1 MKNKLQE
8 NMSRFKTKNLNE
20 QANKQEEQLDDLL
33 SLLAVLPGVGS
44 AAEFTKILQK
54 ANKDKQEDIID
65 DDLAETII
73 ALIPILGDAVRAVRA
88 VKVLSKYGKNALDD
102 FTTVIKKP
110 WRLKLSTKDPFFLYL

>member
-102 FTTVIKKP
+102 FTTVIK
-110 WRLKLSTKDPFFLYL
+110 TI